1 MLSIQSSAVLS
12 DALADSRIFSRVV
25 TRESAMV
32 WWLTIWHQPC
42 RKADVGF
49 DMNVDFMKLREAA
62 LFTPPAPNINCP
74 SIISYNTNKMYE
86 DGMDHWEFICRLASV
101 QLRQYPTHP
110 MQSNSKR
117 QNPLIT
123 TCHPYPSLP

>member
-32 WWLTIWHQPC
+32 WWLRIWHQPC

-74 SIISYNTNKMYE
+74 SIISYNTNKCTKM
-86 DGMDHWEFICRLASV
+86 GWVIGNAFAV
-101 QLRQYPTHP
+101 
-110 MQSNSKR
+110 
-117 QNPLIT
+117 
-123 TCHPYPSLP
+123 